1 MKNIEEIIRD
11 NRNLFEDQ
19 EPIEGHL
26 DRFNWK
32 LEKRLHS
39 DATKRSIVP
48 YLLRAAVVTLLITL
62 SSLWTWDHFIRKDN
76 KGMTLGQVSP
86 QYKEV
91 ESYYVHQVNL
101 MESELGDIDLK
112 NNPDQKKELMKEM
125 KSMDSVY
132 VQLQKELKAER
143 VWRYVF
149 IKAGMGRPGARKGAV
164 GRPRHL
170 PALRP
175 AGPGLRFHL
184 YSNIAKALRPIRP
197 KELPDS

>member
-1 MKNIEEIIRD
+1 MKNLPGMKNIEEIIRD

-48 YLLRAAVVTLLITL
+48 YLLRAAVVTVLVTL
-62 SSLWTWDHFIRKDN
+62 SSLWTWDHFIRAD

-91 ESYYVHQVNL
+91 ESYYIHQVSL
-101 MESELGDIDLK
+101 MEGELK
-112 NNPDQKKELMKEM
+112 NTSFGNTPDQKVELQKEL
-125 KSMDSVY
+125 KSMDSTY
-132 VQLQKELKAER
+132 VQLQKELRANPNDER
-143 VWRYVF
+143 IITAMIEHYQTKVEV
-149 IKAGMGRPGARKGAV
+149 MGYIINQLKT
-164 GRPRHL
+164 
-170 PALRP
+170 
-175 AGPGLRFHL
+175 
-184 YSNIAKALRPIRP
+184 IRNGNQN
-197 KELPDS
+197 KHENGKVSL